1 MMVWTR
7 VLQYGKEMTK
17 KKLCQTYKILSV
29 MDTLDRV
36 WLLTVS
42 FREHQLKLIGG
53 QFRVKKMK
61 LVLRVMLKR
70 TVDPLIKGDNRNQVC
85 VQNQGEIRQVCRKE
99 NH

>member
-17 KKLCQTYKILSV
+17 KKTYKILSV
-29 MDTLDRV
+29 METMDRV

-53 QFRVKKMK
+53 QFRVKK
-61 LVLRVMLKR
+61 
-70 TVDPLIKGDNRNQVC
+70 I
-85 VQNQGEIRQVCRKE
+85 
-99 NH
+99 